1 MYINKVQRIE
11 GRRTYLEDEKQELSE
26 ALDKQR
32 HTYESKVSYTLL
44 TRNLLYTRAVQHFY

>member
-1 MYINKVQRIE
+1 ME

-32 HTYESKVSYTLL
+32 HSYESKV
-44 TRNLLYTRAVQHFY
+44 R